1 MIMFI
6 IKYFILHFVYT
17 FNHLSNAKQKFQFV
31 LACLANI
38 LINIGWGRKT
48 YHCLNFFYGNTV
60 LVILII
66 KVNLC
71 RD

>member
-1 MIMFI
+1 MFI
-6 IKYFILHFVYT
+6 IKYFILKSVSA
-17 FNHLSNAKQKFQFV
+17 FNHLSNAKQKFKFV

-38 LINIGWGRKT
+38 LINTGWGRKI
-48 YHCLNFFYGNTV
+48 YHCLNSFYDNTV

-66 KVNLC
+66 EVNLC